1 MLLQAKELEDFV
13 PDAQRGGATQS
24 SHSSE
29 RAFGQICLLILGR
42 LHSSSDEEKRA
53 QIVALA
59 PAIRRTSILPKKSEN
74 WSDSET
80 MIHTQMVL

>member
-1 MLLQAKELEDFV
+1 VLLQAKELEDFV

-42 LHSSSDEEKRA
+42 LHSSSDAEKRA

-59 PAIRRTSILPKKSEN
+59 PAIRRTSILPKN
-74 WSDSET
+74 PNT
-80 MIHTQMVL
+80 GLTQKQ